1 MEGENQDS
9 SSSYTSLLRD
19 LICEKVV
26 SSVFLPL
33 QTFITPYRINVLIVC
48 LFTKSFTEWIDE
60 LTLQMAMPC
69 SSSLSSSSTVDN
81 DKDDRSNHNNQQQQ
95 QHSFCTS
102 NQLSLSSSSSTAIVI
117 PSQDDGYQYLA
128 ISLTRFHAE
137 TILLRAPI
145 GSFIFR
151 RSHPYSSF
159 IYLSYG
165 KEVKRMEGEK
175 EKKQL
180 VIVHEAI
187 EVCSKRDVNSNSN
200 LSSSSS
206 GRGKKEMENMDEK
219 ESGDTTF
226 NEDEKNM
233 LRMMTGKT
241 KAGQKDQREEP
252 ELIETHIS
260 EGYYCKYTNY
270 FKSFILNN
278 TFLCTDS

>member
-26 SSVFLPL
+26 SSVLLPL
-33 QTFITPYRINVLIVC
+33 QTFITPYRVNVLIVC
-48 LFTKSFTEWIDE
+48 LFTKSYSEWIDE

-69 SSSLSSSSTVDN
+69 SSSLDSPFTGDN
-81 DKDDRSNHNNQQQQ
+81 GKDDGGDHGD
-95 QHSFCTS
+95 
-102 NQLSLSSSSSTAIVI
+102 NQLQQSLRTSSQLSSATAAATATATATSTTVT

-145 GSFIFR
+145 GSFLFR
-151 RSHPYSSF
+151 RSHPYSSS

-180 VIVHEAI
+180 VIVHEEIA
-187 EVCSKRDVNSNSN
+187 VCSKRNVN
-200 LSSSSS
+200 SSSSE
-206 GRGKKEMENMDEK
+206 KEMEKMDENGY
-219 ESGDTTF
+219 GDNTM
-226 NEDEKNM
+226 NEDEKN
-233 LRMMTGKT
+233 RMKMGMRMGKMTT
-241 KAGQKDQREEP
+241 EQNDQRREVT
-252 ELIETHIS
+252 LIETHAS
-260 EGYYCKYTNY
+260 EGYYRKDINN
-270 FKSFILNN
+270 FK
-278 TFLCTDS
+278 